1 MVPAHSPRT
10 QRLGVHFCSQSFSAS
25 CWGNHFIGKRTR
37 RSIERAPAG
46 TPSGDADAPG
56 GWLPSLNFNVRRN
69 RLAMRDAP
77 QPIREFVLV
86 IARVLMAACLTLS
99 IAILWG
105 EARRQLIQGVMHG
118 IPLAAALVTSVTLF
132 LVSLLTLRWH
142 RRLGVYGLLTSFV
155 GLLVCSLPTL

>member
-1 MVPAHSPRT
+1 MPNTSAVQRT
-10 QRLGVHFCSQSFSAS
+10 
-25 CWGNHFIGKRTR
+25 
-37 RSIERAPAG
+37 G
-46 TPSGDADAPG
+46 TSRHTEWQCGRF
-56 GWLPSLNFNVRRN
+56 GWLAPVADFRRN

-118 IPLAAALVTSVTLF
+118 IPLAATLVTSVTLF

-142 RRLGVYGLLTSFV
+142 RRLGIYGLLTSFV